1 MNFKYNNKN
10 NFFNNLEDLA
20 KQTEKVLNNKDFS
33 IFFLKL
39 SNLFEIP
46 KSEIF
51 FFFSKKIF
59 FSFNIK
65 EKKFQKHKNFF
76 FFLFGIFYFFF
87 LYIIHILKKK

>member
-65 EKKFQKHKNFF
+65 EKKFYKHKKFF
-76 FFLFGIFYFFF
+76 SFFLGIFYFFG
-87 LYIIHILKKK
+87 YILLIYLKKK